1 MIIALL
7 KRRLWLWKNRFL
19 SGFFLVL
26 IMPVIIF
33 MMVSL
38 PMENILVRSL
48 LGVSYDIWV
57 LPGLIFIISSL
68 VLFPLLHR
76 DFFDLRIH
84 NKVLGNIA
92 LAPYS
97 KNMMI
102 MSYLFVAGMEAL
114 VAALISMVIYSG
126 FISFTFSFAQFGFM
140 VLCLLLYI
148 LILGNLFITVSL
160 LTESITS
167 HLFITFMIFI
177 IILFG
182 SGLIIE
188 FSFFPR
194 VVETVLIFQPLSIP
208 FRTLQIFL
216 SNGTVQWALIGL
228 SLFLALAWILANSFL
243 LKYKLRQ

>member
-19 SGFFLVL
+19 SGFILVL

-38 PMENILVRSL
+38 PMENILVQSL
-48 LGVSYDIWV
+48 LGVPYDIWV

-68 VLFPLLHR
+68 ALFPLLHR

-102 MSYLFVAGMEAL
+102 MSYLFVAGMEAV

-126 FISFTFSFAQFGFM
+126 FIPFPFSFAQFGFM

-167 HLFITFMIFI
+167 HLVITFMIFI
-177 IILFG
+177 IVLFG

-188 FSFFPR
+188 FSFFPL

-216 SNGTVQWALIGL
+216 SNGMVQWALIGL
-228 SLFLALAWILANSFL
+228 SLVLALAWILANGFL

>member
-1 MIIALL
+1 MIVALL

-126 FISFTFSFAQFGFM
+126 FISFPFSFSQFGFM

-188 FSFFPR
+188 FRFFPR

-228 SLFLALAWILANSFL
+228 SLVLALAWILTNGFL

>member
-126 FISFTFSFAQFGFM
+126 FISFPFSFSQFGFM

-188 FSFFPR
+188 FRFFPR

-228 SLFLALAWILANSFL
+228 SLVLALAWILTNGFL

>member
-38 PMENILVRSL
+38 PLENILVKSL
-48 LGVSYDIWV
+48 LGVPYDIWA

-68 VLFPLLHR
+68 ALYPLLHR

-126 FISFTFSFAQFGFM
+126 FISFPFSFSQFGFM

-216 SNGTVQWALIGL
+216 SNGMVQWALIGL
-228 SLFLALAWILANSFL
+228 SLILALAWILANGFL

>member
-1 MIIALL
+1 
-7 KRRLWLWKNRFL
+7 
-19 SGFFLVL
+19 
-26 IMPVIIF
+26 MPVIIF

-38 PMENILVRSL
+38 PMENILVQSL
-48 LGVSYDIWV
+48 LGVPYDIWV

-68 VLFPLLHR
+68 ALFPLLHR

-102 MSYLFVAGMEAL
+102 MSYLFVAGMEAV

-126 FISFTFSFAQFGFM
+126 FIPFPFSFAQFGFM

-167 HLFITFMIFI
+167 HLVITFMIFI
-177 IILFG
+177 IVLFG

-188 FSFFPR
+188 FSFFPL

-216 SNGTVQWALIGL
+216 SNGMVQWALIGL
-228 SLFLALAWILANSFL
+228 SLVLALAWILANGFL

>member
-1 MIIALL
+1 
-7 KRRLWLWKNRFL
+7 
-19 SGFFLVL
+19 
-26 IMPVIIF
+26 MPVIIF

-68 VLFPLLHR
+68 VLFPFLHR

-102 MSYLFVAGMEAL
+102 MSYLLVAGMEAL

-126 FISFTFSFAQFGFM
+126 FISFPFSFSQFGFM

-228 SLFLALAWILANSFL
+228 SLVLALAWILANGFL

>member
-1 MIIALL
+1 
-7 KRRLWLWKNRFL
+7 
-19 SGFFLVL
+19 
-26 IMPVIIF
+26 MPVIIF

-114 VAALISMVIYSG
+114 VAALISMV
-126 FISFTFSFAQFGFM
+126 
-140 VLCLLLYI
+140 
-148 LILGNLFITVSL
+148 
-160 LTESITS
+160 
-167 HLFITFMIFI
+167 
-177 IILFG
+177 
-182 SGLIIE
+182 
-188 FSFFPR
+188 
-194 VVETVLIFQPLSIP
+194 
-208 FRTLQIFL
+208 
-216 SNGTVQWALIGL
+216 
-228 SLFLALAWILANSFL
+228 
-243 LKYKLRQ
+243 